1 MGEQPD
7 ATDNRDYDHA
17 LLALRQMRREG
28 IDVNSLT
35 DEQIAQL
42 LDVYVLS
49 RKPSPETQAIIDEAQ
64 NKNEGV

>member
-1 MGEQPD
+1 MGEQSN

-17 LLALRQMRREG
+17 LLALRQMRHDG

-49 RKPSPETQAIIDEAQ
+49 RKPSPQIQAIIDGAQ
-64 NKNEGV
+64 NRNESV